1 MTSKNASIDQE
12 VIKLRPRVV
21 KQDREKLYDDVMKQ
35 RIATNFLQDENTK
48 LRTRIYIFE
57 NELTKKEKTIDELFH
72 QDQNGKQISGR
83 HASKIDSCSLVTNLK
98 RKVRDQQAEL
108 I

>member
-1 MTSKNASIDQE
+1 MTSKSASIDQE

-48 LRTRIYIFE
+48 LRTRIYILE
-57 NELTKKEKTIDELFH
+57 NELTKKEKTIDELFQ

-83 HASKIDSCSLVTNLK
+83 HTSKIDSSSLVTNLK
-98 RKVRDQQAEL
+98 RKVRDQQVEL